1 MRSLV
6 TTDGSYPVGDPALLV
21 ERSTPFTRG
30 EARSLERAGFV
41 GALRACSSRP
51 RGVVYVGLDRF
62 RGVNALLGQEK
73 GDAVL
78 DVIEQRISAAFDDHV
93 VLTRVRGSDF
103 AILLTDCA
111 DRSIVRAA
119 ASRLRDR
126 LTGWLR
132 IEGDRVAVTVTAGVA
147 WSDDDG
153 SIDLLEEAYLSS
165 RQEKSQRA
173 ATSGEHTPLDDGI
186 LLDELRR
193 AIEKDELRLLYQPQ
207 IDARSGLLLC
217 AEALVRWQHPV
228 RGLLGPQAFLPLAED
243 SGLMEPLG
251 DWVIDRGARQA
262 RAWLDAYGGRG
273 IPVGVNLSAGQVGQ
287 GERIARVLGA
297 ALVRYSLSGTSLVV
311 EVTESSLVT
320 DLPGAARTLSAIRTL
335 GIDVALDD
343 FGTGYSSL
351 SYLRQLPVS
360 TVKIDR
366 SFVTGPDGSIEDPV
380 IIEAVTRLAHT
391 LGLRVVAEGVE
402 ELSQAEA
409 LIELDVDELQG
420 YYFARPL
427 DPDGYGAA
435 MVGGTWWGRPPPRN
449 ATGPEDD
456 ESGAMPMPGGPRAR
470 LLMTRA
476 VDAAPAPVVVLAR
489 SHGDAGGGPVMH
501 VNPAFERMTG
511 FLSSELR
518 GRPLSELL
526 DPSTERVIAERLS
539 HSFTV
544 SLPSM
549 VRVRIRSSWGVP
561 IPVELDATL
570 VDDER
575 GLSTQW
581 IVSLRDLRS
590 EARNEAEHFRFQWLV
605 ENSASLIALADIDG
619 KLTFMNRAGREL
631 TGFTG
636 EAGLLSLHGYSMQE
650 VISTSGAAIGA
661 GLAESGHWC
670 GELAMPVV
678 GAAPT
683 PVWVDVMLV
692 PDPADTEHG
701 SLAIIAHPLTDQA
714 RNERAVVRHMKGDLD
729 HQPDAPAFLAP
740 DGMLPY
746 VNSAFAE
753 LIEASIATH
762 AASTGDDGPAESRRR
777 DRLPKLAI
785 DVAQR
790 GLDLGPRGFVAHLSD
805 VLAEIAD
812 ELNVDIVYVDSF
824 DHASGRSLELGSF
837 RRSGRADI
845 DEASEGPDLSR
856 LASWLEAIDSVNVLV
871 VEDSLTEDAP
881 WLREKA
887 AVFNVVSRA
896 MISVPLR
903 AGVRLLGAMSV
914 ETMERPRKWSVDEIA
929 FVRQVSLV
937 IANLLEL
944 GRVNE
949 ERDRS
954 QAHLGVVLEHSFD
967 GMAMLDPQGLITYV
981 NRAGGEL
988 LGVPA
993 PELVGR
999 TLIEFIEPEDAS
1011 LALDLFEKNLGAPA
1025 LGLVRVRRHGD
1036 SVIWVE
1042 ASVTRLVDGQI
1053 EGFVVNGRDVT
1064 GRVLADA
1071 AFSRRAGFDELAASV
1086 AQRALDLGPATFV
1099 ERLSDVTAAL
1109 GRMLRVDVCFVDL
1122 AEDGYLRNIASWA
1135 APGHPPSTFAVEPVL
1150 LDSLPEWRDH
1160 LLGLRPLVVDNT
1172 LSPDYVEPD
1181 GQNPGDAKSIA
1192 YIACP
1197 LTAHGLLCGV
1207 LGVSMTTGAR
1217 TWSHDET
1224 ALVHAFAVTIGSVL
1238 QWQKADRLRRDSEE
1252 RLQRLVRTD
1261 GLTGLANRLA
1271 LREMLDAIESSPDE
1285 HPSIAAMVID
1295 LDQFKAPNDRHGH
1308 DIGDDLLCRLAT
1320 RFDAVVPEAA
1330 LLARTGGD
1338 EFVVIALG
1346 LDAAAVA
1353 TLADQIVAAASA
1365 TIEAGDERLV
1375 IGASVGIV
1383 IVPAGN
1389 GPVRNSIRLADQAM
1403 CEAKRLGGGRWEL
1416 SR

>member
-1 MRSLV
+1 MRSVV
-6 TTDGSYPVGDPALLV
+6 TDTFYPVGDPALLI

-30 EARSLERAGFV
+30 EAHVIERAGFV

-62 RGVNALLGQEK
+62 RGVNALLGQVK

-78 DVIEQRISAAFDDHV
+78 DVIEQRISAAFDDNV

-103 AILLTDCA
+103 AILMTDCA
-111 DRSIVRAA
+111 DQTIVRAA

-173 ATSGEHTPLDDGI
+173 ATSGDHVLLDDGI
-186 LLDELRR
+186 LLDGLRR
-193 AIEKDELRLLYQPQ
+193 AIENDELRLLYQPQ

-228 RGLLGPQAFLPLAED
+228 RGLLGPHVFLPLAED

-262 RAWLDAYGGRG
+262 RAWLDAYGGLG

-297 ALVRYSLSGTSLVV
+297 ALVRYALSGASLVV

-320 DLPGAARTLSAIRTL
+320 DLPGAARTLGAIRTL

-366 SFVTGPDGSIEDPV
+366 SFVTGPNGSIEDPV

-391 LGLRVVAEGVE
+391 LGFRVVAEGVE

-420 YYFARPL
+420 FYFARPL
-427 DPDGYGAA
+427 DPGDFDAATVGA
-435 MVGGTWWGRPPPRN
+435 TWWGRVAPRN
-449 ATGPEDD
+449 ATGQEEDD
-456 ESGAMPMPGGPRAR
+456 DSGAMPMPGGPRAR

-518 GRPLSELL
+518 GRSLSDLL
-526 DPSTERVIAERLS
+526 DPSTDRAVVTRLS

-544 SLPSM
+544 SLPSK
-549 VRVRIRSSWGVP
+549 VRARIRSSWGVP

-575 GLSTQW
+575 GSSTQW
-581 IVSLRDLRS
+581 VLSLRDLRS
-590 EARNEAEHFRFQWLV
+590 EAHDQAEHFRFQWLV
-605 ENSASLIALADIDG
+605 ENSASLITFADIDG
-619 KLTFMNRAGREL
+619 KVTFMNRAGREL
-631 TGFTG
+631 TGYTG
-636 EAGLLSLHGYSMQE
+636 EASHLSLRDDSMQQL
-650 VISTSGAAIGA
+650 IAASGASISAS
-661 GLAESGHWC
+661 LAESGHWC
-670 GELAMPVV
+670 GELPLPVA
-678 GAAPT
+678 GTDSPT
-683 PVWVDVMLV
+683 PVWVDVMLL
-692 PDPADTEHG
+692 PDPVDPEHG
-701 SLAIIAHPLTDQA
+701 SLAIMAHPLTDQA
-714 RNERAVVRHMKGDLD
+714 RNERAVVRHLRGALD
-729 HQPDAPAFLAP
+729 RPPEAAAFLAP
-740 DGMLPY
+740 DGVLPY
-746 VNSAFAE
+746 VSAAFAE
-753 LIEASIATH
+753 LVEASVVEPLAP
-762 AASTGDDGPAESRRR
+762 AVSTNRR
-777 DRLPKLAI
+777 DRLPKLAA
-785 DVAQR
+785 DVAER
-790 GLDLGPRGFVAHLSD
+790 GLDLGPSGFVAHLSD

-812 ELNVDIVYVDSF
+812 ELAVDIVYVDSF
-824 DHASGRSLELGSF
+824 DHASGRSVELGSF
-837 RRSGRADI
+837 VRWDWAD
-845 DEASEGPDLSR
+845 DAPGGPDLSR
-856 LASWLEAIDSVNVLV
+856 LPSWLEAIDRANVLV

-887 AVFNVVSRA
+887 EVFNTVGRA

-903 AGVRLLGAMSV
+903 AGRRLLGAMSV
-914 ETMERPRKWSVDEIA
+914 EMVERPRRWTVDEIA

-944 GRVNE
+944 GRVND

-954 QAHLGVVLEHSFD
+954 QARLSVVFEHSFD
-967 GMAMLDPQGLITYV
+967 GMAMLDREGLITYV

-988 LGVPA
+988 LGMTPA
-993 PELVGR
+993 ELVGR
-999 TLIEFIEPEDAS
+999 TLVEFIEPDDVG
-1011 LALDLFEKNLGAPA
+1011 LARDLFTTDVDGPA
-1025 LGLVRVRRHGD
+1025 LGLVRVRRTGG

-1042 ASVTRLVDGQI
+1042 ASVTQLVDGQL

-1071 AFSRRAGFDELAASV
+1071 AFARRAGFDELAASV
-1086 AQRALDLGPATFV
+1086 AQRALDLGPAAFV

-1109 GRMLRVDVCFVDL
+1109 GRMLPRGRLFRRS
-1122 AEDGYLRNIASWA
+1122 GRGW
-1135 APGHPPSTFAVEPVL
+1135 L
-1150 LDSLPEWRDH
+1150 LPQRR
-1160 LLGLRPLVVDNT
+1160 GLDRT
-1172 LSPDYVEPD
+1172 R
-1181 GQNPGDAKSIA
+1181 AIRRRR
-1192 YIACP
+1192 
-1197 LTAHGLLCGV
+1197 HHR
-1207 LGVSMTTGAR
+1207 AR
-1217 TWSHDET
+1217 TP
-1224 ALVHAFAVTIGSVL
+1224 
-1238 QWQKADRLRRDSEE
+1238 R
-1252 RLQRLVRTD
+1252 
-1261 GLTGLANRLA
+1261 
-1271 LREMLDAIESSPDE
+1271 
-1285 HPSIAAMVID
+1285 
-1295 LDQFKAPNDRHGH
+1295 
-1308 DIGDDLLCRLAT
+1308 
-1320 RFDAVVPEAA
+1320 
-1330 LLARTGGD
+1330 
-1338 EFVVIALG
+1338 
-1346 LDAAAVA
+1346 
-1353 TLADQIVAAASA
+1353 
-1365 TIEAGDERLV
+1365 
-1375 IGASVGIV
+1375 
-1383 IVPAGN
+1383 
-1389 GPVRNSIRLADQAM
+1389 
-1403 CEAKRLGGGRWEL
+1403 
-1416 SR
+1416 